1 MNQQVELI
9 DFLNQEQDKLVFEPQ
24 VYSNQLTIAFAN
36 ALIPDKLQL
45 IFPEMRLHVERIDNE
60 TLSKLRDQL
69 QLFTSHLSTEDQNF
83 KNVWL
88 TTSNITDRRLALVEI
103 SFE

>member
-9 DFLNQEQDKLVFEPQ
+9 EFLNQEQDKLVFEPQ